1 MDTFTLKVV
10 ATNRVFY
17 DGPCQMLVIPT
28 IDGEKGIMAHHE
40 DMVIAVEIGELR
52 LQKPDGE
59 WLHAVVSR
67 GFAQVSHNRVTM
79 LVLSAERPEEIDV
92 RRAEEARERAQEQL
106 RQKQSLEEYHISQA
120 SLARAMARLKEA
132 SKFRPRV

>member
-10 ATNRVFY
+10 ATNRIFY
-17 DGPCQMLVIPT
+17 EGPCQMLIIPA

-40 DMVIAVEIGELR
+40 EMVIAVEIGEIR
-52 LQKPDGE
+52 IQTPEGE
-59 WLHAVVSR
+59 WIRAVVSR
-67 GFAQVSHNRVTM
+67 GFVQISHNRATL
-79 LVLSAERPEEIDV
+79 LVLSAEKPEEIDV
-92 RRAEEARERAQEQL
+92 RRAEEAKERAQEQL
-106 RQKQSLEEYHISQA
+106 RQKQSLQEYHISKA

>member
-17 DGPCQMLVIPT
+17 DGPCQMLVIPA
-28 IDGEKGIMAHHE
+28 IDGEKGIMAHNE

>member
-1 MDTFTLKVV
+1 
-10 ATNRVFY
+10 
-17 DGPCQMLVIPT
+17 
-28 IDGEKGIMAHHE
+28 MAHHE

-67 GFAQVSHNRVTM
+67 GFLQVSHNRVTM

>member
-17 DGPCQMLVIPT
+17 DGPCQMLVIPA

-67 GFAQVSHNRVTM
+67 GFAQGSHNRVTM

-92 RRAEEARERAQEQL
+92 RRAEEAKERAQEQL